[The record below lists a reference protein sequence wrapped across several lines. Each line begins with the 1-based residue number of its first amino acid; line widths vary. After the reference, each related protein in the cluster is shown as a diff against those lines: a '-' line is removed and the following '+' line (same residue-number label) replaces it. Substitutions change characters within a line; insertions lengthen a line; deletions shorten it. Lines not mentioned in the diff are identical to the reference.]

1 MQDIT
6 RYYLFA
12 YAALMI
18 VGGVEGGMK
27 GSVISA
33 VAGIVCGLLAG
44 VGAFLMAGNAKTGL
58 IVALVGTLLALGGM
72 LPRFLKSHS
81 VWPAGAVSIASG
93 IALLLVIFA
102 LVSKGGK
109 G

>member
-1 MQDIT
+1 MQDLT

-27 GSVISA
+27 GSAISA
-33 VAGIVCGLLAG
+33 IAGIVCGLLAG
-44 VGAFLMAGNAKTGL
+44 VGAFMMANNSKTGL
-58 IVALVGTLLALGGM
+58 IIALVGAILALGGM
-72 LPRFLKSHS
+72 LPRFLKSQAM
-81 VWPAGAVSIASG
+81 WPAGIVSIASG
-93 IALLLVIFA
+93 IALVLTILA
-102 LVSKGGK
+102 LVSKSSK

>member
-1 MQDIT
+1 MQDMT

-18 VGGVEGGMK
+18 IGGVEGGVK

-44 VGAFLMAGNAKTGL
+44 VGAYLMAGNAKTGL
-58 IVALVGTLLALGGM
+58 IVALVGAILALGGM
-72 LPRFLKSHS
+72 LPRFLKSHA
-81 VWPAGAVSIASG
+81 VWPAGVVSVASG
-93 IALLLVIFA
+93 IALILVILA
-102 LVSKGGK
+102 LVSGK
-109 G
+109 K